1 MRQGE
6 NVNRFDIFESPQTE
20 YDLAMVVKKLRARGY
35 RVTKQRE
42 LILELMLKYPNKKC
56 KEIYT
61 MANSV
66 DGEIGVSTI
75 YRMKNLLEEIG
86 IK

>member
-1 MRQGE
+1 M
-6 NVNRFDIFESPQTE
+6 NRLDIFESPQTE
-20 YDLAMVVKKLRARGY
+20 YDLEMVIKKLRARGY

-42 LILELMLKYPNKKC
+42 VILELMLKYPNKKC
-56 KEIYT
+56 KDIYA

-66 DGEIGVSTI
+66 DEEIGVSTI
-75 YRMKNLLEEIG
+75 YRIKKLLEEMG